1 MNSREIFGKAAD
13 VFAERGEQY
22 GDPADMF
29 ASISL
34 VASVILNKS
43 LSAYDI
49 AMIFHCAKL
58 CRTMTSRA
66 EIDHY
71 VDGINYLAFAG
82 QFSGQE

>member
-1 MNSREIFGKAAD
+1 MNSQEILAKAAA
-13 VFAERGEQY
+13 VFDERGSQY

-29 ASISL
+29 DSISL
-34 VASVILNKS
+34 VASVVLHRN

-58 CRTMTSRA
+58 CRTTTSR
-66 EIDHY
+66 EELDHY

-82 QFSGQE
+82 QFSDKE